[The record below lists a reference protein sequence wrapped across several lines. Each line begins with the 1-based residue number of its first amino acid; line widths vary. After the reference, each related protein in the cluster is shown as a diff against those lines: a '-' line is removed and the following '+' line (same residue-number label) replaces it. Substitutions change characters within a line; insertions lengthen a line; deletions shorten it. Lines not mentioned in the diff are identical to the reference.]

1 MKNKALYLSN
11 LSWQKKEWHK
21 VMKKLQINKL
31 YGIDFAPLQLTKSW
45 INIEKKVKKY
55 SLILK
60 KNRIKV
66 NAIQGIFYK
75 KKLNLFE
82 KKSKN
87 FSKIIDHINIILR
100 LCEILKC
107 KKIIMGS
114 TEFRNKKNMTREI
127 ADEIFCNFLKK
138 ISPIL
143 KKKKITLCIETIPK
157 EYNEKYLYNF
167 EHLVRL
173 IKIINCSWI
182 GINFD
187 TSLFHYKKIDLV
199 QFKKNI
205 NLIKNI
211 QITEKKFNYFIN
223 PSKRNI
229 VFCNTI
235 KKIKKIKE
243 VSLEIIVNK
252 TNLKNLDRSM
262 NNLMNLLN

>member
-143 KKKKITLCIETIPK
+143 KKKKL
-157 EYNEKYLYNF
+157 LYA
-167 EHLVRL
+167 
-173 IKIINCSWI
+173 
-182 GINFD
+182 
-187 TSLFHYKKIDLV
+187 
-199 QFKKNI
+199 
-205 NLIKNI
+205 
-211 QITEKKFNYFIN
+211 
-223 PSKRNI
+223 
-229 VFCNTI
+229 
-235 KKIKKIKE
+235 
-243 VSLEIIVNK
+243 
-252 TNLKNLDRSM
+252 
-262 NNLMNLLN
+262 